1 LNYDVSLL
9 LVMTEDLLLALMAS
23 VIVSAHFSW
32 GPAVWALSWLGESN
46 HNMSWSGGGTNR
58 HSG

>member
-23 VIVSAHFSW
+23 VIVFAHFS
-32 GPAVWALSWLGESN
+32 GGSAVQALSRLGEREELI
-46 HNMSWSGGGTNR
+46 TALL
-58 HSG
+58 